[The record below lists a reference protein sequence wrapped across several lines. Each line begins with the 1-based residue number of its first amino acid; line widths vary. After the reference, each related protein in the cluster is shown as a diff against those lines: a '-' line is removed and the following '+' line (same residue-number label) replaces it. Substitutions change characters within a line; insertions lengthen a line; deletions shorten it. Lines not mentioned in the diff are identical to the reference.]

1 MTSLRPL
8 AALLFSTALLLTGHG
23 LHLTLLPL
31 RAASLGYSE
40 TTIGLTAS
48 AYYVGFIMG
57 CFINPRIIARVG
69 HIRSFSA
76 LLAIFLSCFLLL
88 DSSSS
93 LWLWFVLRFAL
104 GIMMCGAYTVIESW
118 LTDQTPRKARG
129 QVLAIYTFLVLAAM
143 SVGQFLINLA
153 PLTSSKPFIIGAIL
167 IALAIVPVSLTR
179 SLAPAPVRST
189 RSSFR
194 LLYRRSHTA
203 FAGGLVSG
211 IVLGSFW
218 SLGALFALR
227 ATGSKDFVP
236 LFITAS
242 ILGGAL
248 AQYPIGLLSDRV
260 DRRFV
265 LASLCAATALSGA
278 ALAIAQ
284 GEIWLL
290 TAGFFFGASA
300 NAIYAVSLAKAAD
313 NSKSHEFVTIGSSLL
328 LLNSLG
334 AAIGPV
340 IFGQLMLV
348 LGDWALFMGASAA
361 SALAAV
367 YIARQPKSVT
377 AVSVEEQSPF
387 VPAGSETVPGSFD
400 SDPRKS
406 VLDVGSISVAA
417 EPPSIA
423 DSIDLITPA
432 QESEQS
438 NFTTTLAP
446 DAWGEDEK

>member
-31 RAASLGYSE
+31 RAASLGFSE
-40 TTIGLTAS
+40 TAIGLTAS
-48 AYYVGFIMG
+48 AYYVGFILG
-57 CFINPRIIARVG
+57 CFINPTIIARVG

-76 LLAIFLSCFLLL
+76 LLAIFLSCLLML
-88 DSSSS
+88 DSSDG
-93 LWLWFVLRFAL
+93 LWLWFALRFAL

-118 LTDQTPRKARG
+118 LTDQTPPRARG

-143 SVGQFLINLA
+143 SAGQFLINLA
-153 PLTSSKPFIIGAIL
+153 PLSSSKPFIIAAIL
-167 IALAIVPVSLTR
+167 VALAIVPVSMTR

-194 LLYRRSHTA
+194 LLYKRSHTA
-203 FAGGLVSG
+203 FAGGLISG
-211 IVLGSFW
+211 VVMGSFW

-227 ATGSKDFVP
+227 ATGERDFVP

-242 ILGGAL
+242 ILGGAI
-248 AQYPIGLLSDRV
+248 AQYPVGLLSDRI
-260 DRRFV
+260 DRRYI
-265 LASLCAATALSGA
+265 LATLCAATALSGTV
-278 ALAIAQ
+278 LAIVQ
-284 GEIWLL
+284 GKVWLL
-290 TAGFFFGASA
+290 SAGFVFGASA

-313 NSKSHEFVTIGSSLL
+313 NSKSNEFVTIASSLL
-328 LLNSLG
+328 LLNSFG

-340 IFGQLMLV
+340 IFGQLML
-348 LGDWALFMGASAA
+348 LMGDWALFIGASAA

-367 YIARQPKSVT
+367 YIALQPKSIT
-377 AVSVEEQSPF
+377 GVSVEDQSPF

-406 VLDVGSISVAA
+406 ALDVANIPAA
-417 EPPSIA
+417 SEAPSIV
-423 DSIDLITPA
+423 DA
-432 QESEQS
+432 QESGPMARVNES
-438 NFTTTLAP
+438 PLLDVTGNTN
-446 DAWGEDEK
+446 AWAEEEE